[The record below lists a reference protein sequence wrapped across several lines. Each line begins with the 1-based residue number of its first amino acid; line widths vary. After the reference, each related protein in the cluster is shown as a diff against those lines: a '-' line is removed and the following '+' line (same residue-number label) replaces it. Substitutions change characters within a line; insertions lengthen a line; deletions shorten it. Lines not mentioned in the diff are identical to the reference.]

1 MIRGELWWANLPEP
15 VGHRPVLL
23 LSRNRAYVSRAL
35 IIVAPL
41 TTQIR
46 NVRAEVALGRE
57 EGLRRESVA
66 NLESLATIPKDA
78 LQDRIG
84 ALSPPKITEVDDA
97 LRFALG
103 LDN

>member
-1 MIRGELWWANLPEP
+1 MRGELWWADLPDP
-15 VGHRPVLL
+15 IGHRPVLL
-23 LSRNRAYVSRAL
+23 LSRNRAYVSRDL

-46 NVRAEVALGRE
+46 NVRAEVALGRD

-84 ALSPPKITEVDDA
+84 ALSPSKIREVNDA
-97 LRFALG
+97 LRFALA
-103 LDN
+103 LDD

>member
-1 MIRGELWWANLPEP
+1 MIRGELWWADLPQP
-15 VGHRPVLL
+15 TGHRPVLL
-23 LSRNRAYVSRAL
+23 LSRSRAYVSRDL

-66 NLESLATIPKDA
+66 NLESIATIPKVS

-84 ALSPPKITEVDDA
+84 VLSPSKIREMDDA

-103 LDN
+103 LDD